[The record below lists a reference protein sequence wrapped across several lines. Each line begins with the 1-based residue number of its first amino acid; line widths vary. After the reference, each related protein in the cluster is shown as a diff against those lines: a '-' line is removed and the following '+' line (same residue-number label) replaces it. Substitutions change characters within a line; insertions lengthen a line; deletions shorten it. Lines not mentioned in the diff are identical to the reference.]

1 MIEVH
6 TPCRLH
12 FGLLAY
18 SRDDARQFGGVGL
31 MIREPRIV
39 VRVEPADR
47 FTATGPMAD
56 RALSFAHTFA
66 GNWAA
71 LRSGLGKPSRNR
83 SSQRA
88 ATQHEEDAN
97 ADAAREAD
105 GASLRSREPL
115 AIPGAA
121 IEIVQAPRSH
131 TGLGTG
137 TQLAMAVAHALAK
150 LYTESGQDLGVNELA
165 ALVGRGA
172 RSAIGAHGFFHGGLI
187 IEGGKRHHD
196 DLSPMLVQQ
205 SFPPAWRLVLI
216 CPDRLVGIHGK
227 LEKQAFAKMPPS
239 PQEVTGQMCRL
250 VLMGILPAIIERDLA
265 GFSRALY
272 ELQQRVGKCFAS
284 AQGGIFADPLL
295 ERIVTFIRAQGIE
308 GVGQSSWGPT
318 LYAVTENE
326 ATAQS
331 LADHL
336 RSRFDLNEREV
347 FVTAADNQG
356 CEVSS
361 RSDIS

>member
-1 MIEVH
+1 MIEVQ

-31 MIREPRIV
+31 MVRQPRIAI
-39 VRVEPADR
+39 RVQPSDR
-47 FTATGPMAD
+47 FTATGPMAE

-71 LRSGLGKPSRNR
+71 QNSTLR
-83 SSQRA
+83 
-88 ATQHEEDAN
+88 ATQTARIKSGESSAN
-97 ADAAREAD
+97 DDRIARE
-105 GASLRSREPL
+105 PI
-115 AIPGAA
+115 AIQGAA
-121 IEIVQAPRSH
+121 IDIIQAPRAH

-150 LYTESGQDLGVNELA
+150 LFTHDDEEELGVSELA
-165 ALVGRGA
+165 HLVGRGA

-205 SFPPAWRLVLI
+205 SFPPDWRLVLI
-216 CPDRLVGIHGK
+216 CPDPLVGIHGK
-227 LEKQAFAKMPPS
+227 LEKQAFAKMPPI

-250 VLMGILPAIIERDLA
+250 VLMGILPAIIERDITA
-265 GFSRALY
+265 FGRSLY
-272 ELQQRVGKCFAS
+272 ELQQRVGECFAA
-284 AQGGIFADPLL
+284 AQGGIYANPLL
-295 ERIVTFIRAQGIE
+295 ERIVHHIRKQGIE

-318 LYAVTENE
+318 LYAVTESE
-326 ATAQS
+326 ETAQQ
-331 LADHL
+331 LAADV
-336 RSRFDLNEREV
+336 RSRFDLSQREV
-347 FVTAADNQG
+347 FITAADNQG
-356 CEVSS
+356 CEV
-361 RSDIS
+361 RA

>member
-39 VRVEPADR
+39 VRVDPADR
-47 FTATGPMAD
+47 FTSTGPMAD

-71 LRSGLGKPSRNR
+71 LRSGSKSSRSKSAQR
-83 SSQRA
+83 SAS
-88 ATQHEEDAN
+88 QHENLNDEPTRQ
-97 ADAAREAD
+97 ADAA
-105 GASLRSREPL
+105 SLHSREPL

-121 IEIVQAPRSH
+121 IEILEAPRSH

-150 LYTESGQDLGVNELA
+150 LYTEGGQDLGVNELA

-187 IEGGKRHHD
+187 IEGGKRHHE

-205 SFPPAWRLVLI
+205 PFPPAWRLVLI

-227 LEKQAFAKMPPS
+227 LEKQAFAKMPPI
-239 PQEVTGQMCRL
+239 PQDVTGQMCRL
-250 VLMGILPAIIERDLA
+250 VLMGILPAIIERDLT
-265 GFSRALY
+265 GFSRSLY
-272 ELQQRVGKCFAS
+272 ELQQRVGQCFAT
-284 AQGGIFADPLL
+284 AQGGTFADPLL
-295 ERIVTFIRAQGIE
+295 ERIVTFIRTQGIE

-318 LYAVTENE
+318 LYAVTDSE

-336 RSRFDLNEREV
+336 RARFDLSEREV
-347 FVTAADNQG
+347 IVTAADNQG
-356 CEVSS
+356 CEVTT
-361 RSDIS
+361 RSA